1 MSDISYDFTGRTALV
16 TGSGSGIG
24 RATALALGA
33 VGANVAVADIAEAAG
48 VETVELIRAAGG
60 TAEFFRTDVA
70 DFASVEAAIAAI
82 VERFGGLDIAHNN
95 AGVEGEHV
103 PLGEIRTD
111 DWKRVID
118 IDLNAVYYCIKAEVA
133 VMAPR
138 GGGSIINTASAS
150 GLVAGY
156 NLAAYTA
163 AKHGVI
169 GLTKSAAIDHARDGI
184 RVNAICPGPIDTP
197 FLQELPQVLK
207 DRLLL
212 GTPMSRLGQAD
223 EVAQGVL
230 WLASSGSSYVTGT
243 ALSVDGGTVA
253 LSAGTNFDGLELSAG

>member
-1 MSDISYDFTGRTALV
+1 MPDISYDFSGRTVLV

-24 RATALALGA
+24 RATALAFGA
-33 VGANVAVADIAEAAG
+33 TGANVAVADIAEAAG
-48 VETVELIRAAGG
+48 AETVELIRAAGG

-70 DFASVEAAIAAI
+70 DFDSVEASVAAV
-82 VERFGGLDIAHNN
+82 VERFGGLDVAHNN

-103 PLGEIRTD
+103 PLGRIRTD
-111 DWKRVID
+111 DWKRVVD
-118 IDLNAVYYCIKAEVA
+118 IDFNAVYFCIKAEVA

-156 NLAAYTA
+156 NLGAYTA

-169 GLTKSAAIDHARDGI
+169 GLTKAAAIDHARDGI

-197 FLQELPQVLK
+197 FLQELPQPLK

-223 EVAQGVL
+223 EIAQGVL

-253 LSAGTNFDGLELSAG
+253 LSAGTNFTDLEP

>member
-1 MSDISYDFTGRTALV
+1 MTDISYNFTGRTALV

-24 RATALALGA
+24 RATALAFGA

-48 VETVELIRAAGG
+48 RETVELIRAAGG
-60 TAEFFRTDVA
+60 TAEFFHTDVA
-70 DFASVEAAIAAI
+70 DFASVEATIAAI

-103 PLGEIRTD
+103 PLGQIRID
-111 DWKRVID
+111 DWKRVVD
-118 IDLNAVYYCIKAEVA
+118 IDFNAVYYCIKAEVA
-133 VMAPR
+133 AMAPR
-138 GGGSIINTASAS
+138 GGGTIINTSSAS

-156 NLAAYTA
+156 NLGAYTA

-169 GLTKSAAIDHARDGI
+169 GLTKAAAIDHASDGI

-197 FLQELPQVLK
+197 FLQSLPRPML

-212 GTPMSRLGQAD
+212 GTPMSRLGQA
-223 EVAQGVL
+223 EEIAQGVL
-230 WLASSGSSYVTGT
+230 WLASSGASYVTGI

-253 LSAGTNFDGLELSAG
+253 LSAGTNFAGLDL